1 MIDAH
6 FTAAYVAA
14 ALATA
19 ALVRDQAVGTEAAQP
34 TMSVAA
40 RGEHPGLPD
49 PVRPAPD
56 RTPREQGEHPT
67 ASLAWPL
74 QVAARFVR

>member
-6 FTAAYVAA
+6 FTAAYAAA

-19 ALVRDQAVGTEAAQP
+19 ALICDQAVGTEAARP
-34 TMSVAA
+34 TVPVAA

-49 PVRPAPD
+49 PVRPPPD
-56 RTPREQGEHPT
+56 RTTREQGEHPT
-67 ASLAWPL
+67 AGLAWPV
-74 QVAARFVR
+74 QIAARLVR